1 MNDLTVSKIER
12 LNVLNNRFAIE
23 KMQKTWSRDA
33 LHERLNQH

>member
-23 KMQKTWSRDA
+23 KMQKTLD
-33 LHERLNQH
+33 